1 MSNQDRPSRPA
12 AVSGGPMSRAEEDP
26 KRVDEVIQAAEAR
39 REAIKAYLKGI
50 EESEATQPARLAE
63 ARRQAARAMQE
74 CLASE
79 SETWDA
85 TIVAIPTMDA
95 ETGEMTGLFGL
106 PTIDGTELWG
116 ARLACDLLGCAANED
131 QVDAIMNEY
140 FGTIREPGHM
150 FLVCAAALTTIATY
164 VVPQM
169 LDDIEQYGSN
179 YDARVLLADAARNA
193 WAMRAADAR
202 DVWDSMQQ
210 PP

>member
-1 MSNQDRPSRPA
+1 MTQAD
-12 AVSGGPMSRAEEDP
+12 EDP
-26 KRVDEVIQAAEAR
+26 LDK
-39 REAIKAYLKGI
+39 I
-50 EESEATQPARLAE
+50 EEEVRGAARHVE
-63 ARRQAARAMQE
+63 QARELVAHIEAARAAQPELLAQVRKQAATARQE
-74 CLASE
+74 CLATE

-85 TIVAIPTMDA
+85 TMTAIPTVDP

-106 PTIDGTELWG
+106 PAVDIKELWG
-116 ARLACDLLGCAANED
+116 ARMAFDLLGCAANED

-169 LDDIEQYGSN
+169 LDDIEQHGSN

-202 DVWDSMQQ
+202 DVWDSMQE
-210 PP
+210 PPQ